1 MYDNIWLFVYR
12 NTSNL
17 FLATLRLHCAR
28 TSKRLFQK
36 YWIKSH
42 SQNKWSMLSTAMLQN
57 VHKLDAAY
65 LHLSRYLFVAMF
77 LCVKLYWKFCNLLS
91 LKVSKTF
98 EYISFQFKL
107 FSGKAASYCS
117 QFMSIPN
124 GYVLVKIVD
133 SRLIIKV

>member
-1 MYDNIWLFVYR
+1 MYDNIWFFVYR

-98 EYISFQFKL
+98 EYISFRYI
-107 FSGKAASYCS
+107 AYCS